1 MERRRLNQQPAFCF
15 LWLSVLYFYSME
27 FSNAAIDVASL
38 PRAEEIDLR
47 RIEPSYWKVLQLS
60 WLISTLIL
68 FTAGAAAIFF
78 VKKIQSAPFI
88 AVIAGVLILWAASRY
103 WLLQRSFAI
112 KAYAI
117 REKDVLYRTGYII
130 RRLHACPFNRIQH
143 CSVHSGVLER
153 QYGLASISLFTAGS
167 EGSDLRIPG
176 LKEETAAS
184 IREFIMQK
192 IKTDEQPAD

>member
-1 MERRRLNQQPAFCF
+1 MQPAFCF
-15 LWLSVLYFYSME
+15 LWLPVLYFYTME
-27 FSNAAIDVASL
+27 FSNAAVDVASL
-38 PRAEEIDLR
+38 PKAEELNLQP
-47 RIEPSYWKVLQLS
+47 IEPSYWKVLQLS
-60 WLISTLIL
+60 WLISTLVL
-68 FTAGAAAIFF
+68 LVAGAAAVFF
-78 VKKIQSAPFI
+78 IKKLHSAPLI
-88 AVIAGVLILWAASRY
+88 TSIAGILLLWSAARY
-103 WLLQRSFAI
+103 WLLQKTFHR

-130 RRLHACPFNRIQH
+130 RRLHVCPFNRIQH

-184 IREFIMQK
+184 LRDFIMQK
-192 IKTDEQPAD
+192 IRTDEQPAD

>member
-1 MERRRLNQQPAFCF
+1 MAAC
-15 LWLSVLYFYSME
+15 LYFYKME

-38 PRAEEIDLR
+38 PRAEEVNLQ

-60 WLISTLIL
+60 WLISTLVL
-68 FTAGAAAIFF
+68 LAAGAAAIFF
-78 VKKIQSAPFI
+78 IKKLHSTPLI
-88 AVIAGVLILWAASRY
+88 ALIAGAWLLWAVSRY
-103 WLLQRSFAI
+103 WLLQRAFER

-117 REKDVLYRTGYII
+117 RQKDVLYRTGFII
-130 RRLHACPFNRIQH
+130 RRLHVCPFNRIQH

-176 LKEETAAS
+176 LKEETAAN

>member
-1 MERRRLNQQPAFCF
+1 MNQQPAFCF
-15 LWLSVLYFYSME
+15 LWPSVLYFYAME

-38 PRAEEIDLR
+38 PRAEEIDLK

-60 WLISTLIL
+60 WLISNLIL
-68 FTAGAAAIFF
+68 LTAAAAAVFF
-78 VKKIQSAPFI
+78 IKKLHSVPLI
-88 AVIAGVLILWAASRY
+88 ALIAGVLILWAASRY
-103 WLLQRSFAI
+103 WLLQRSFAR

-117 REKDVLYRTGYII
+117 REKDVIYRTGYII
-130 RRLHACPFNRIQH
+130 RKLHVCPFNRIQH
-143 CSVHSGVLER
+143 CSVHSGLLER
-153 QYGLASISLFTAGS
+153 QYGLASLSLFTAGS

-176 LKEETAAS
+176 LKEETAAA